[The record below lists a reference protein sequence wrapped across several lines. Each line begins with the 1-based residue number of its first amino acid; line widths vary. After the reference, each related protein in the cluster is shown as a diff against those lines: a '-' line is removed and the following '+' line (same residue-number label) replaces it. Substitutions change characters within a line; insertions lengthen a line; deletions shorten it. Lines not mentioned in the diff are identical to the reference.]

1 MTESRKQCKGS
12 GRTSGGHGPSSFW
25 LQEPQSVFDH
35 LALQKGM
42 VFVDAGCGAGDYTLH
57 ASAILGSGGVVIA
70 LDQARQSVEWL
81 NSRTP
86 EPGKAPITA
95 LACDITEPLPL
106 QSGIADAAML
116 GTVLHIRQV
125 RDGAA
130 VLFSEMRRI
139 LRPGGV
145 LAVLEC
151 KKEEADFGPPLH
163 SRLSPDD
170 VAELVAPQGF
180 KKESDLL
187 LEHTN
192 LTCFRAG

>member
-1 MTESRKQCKGS
+1 MIEHERQCKGG
-12 GRTSGGHGPSSFW
+12 GRASSGHGPSSFW

-42 VFVDAGCGAGDYTLH
+42 VFVDAGCGAGDYTLY
-57 ASAILGSGGVVIA
+57 ASGILGSDGSVIA
-70 LDQARQSVEWL
+70 LDRSRQSIDWL

-86 EPGKAPITA
+86 EPGKAPIIA

-106 QSGIADAAML
+106 QSKIADAVML

-130 VLFSEMRRI
+130 RLFSELRRI

-151 KKEEADFGPPLH
+151 KKEEAGFGPPLH
-163 SRLSPDD
+163 SRLSPGD
-170 VAELVAPQGF
+170 VAELAVPHGF
-180 KKESDLL
+180 GKESELL
-187 LEHTN
+187 LEHTY
-192 LTCFRAG
+192 LACFRAG

>member
-1 MTESRKQCKGS
+1 MVEPKKQCKGG
-12 GRTSGGHGPSSFW
+12 GRAPGGHGPSSFW
-25 LQEPQSVFDH
+25 LQDPQSIFDH
-35 LALQKGM
+35 LALQRGM
-42 VFVDAGCGAGDYTLH
+42 VFVDAGCGAGDYTLY
-57 ASAILGSGGVVIA
+57 ASEILGSDGNVIA
-70 LDQARQSVEWL
+70 LDRSRQSVDWL

-86 EPGKAPITA
+86 EPGKAPIIA
-95 LACDITEPLPL
+95 LACDITRPLPL
-106 QSGIADAAML
+106 QSGIADVAML
-116 GTVLHIRQV
+116 GTVLHIQPV

-151 KKEEADFGPPLH
+151 KKEETSFGPPLH

-180 KKESDLL
+180 RKESELL
-187 LEHTN
+187 LERTY
-192 LTCFRAG
+192 LACFRT